1 MNIASKLSPFFY
13 YDEHVGGSQVVD
25 SRDVISSAMSD
36 D

>member
-25 SRDVISSAMSD
+25 SRDVIPGAMSN
-36 D
+36 